1 VGANGRN
8 ARGTLRGQ
16 CTPGITSAWISPKTE
31 SLQVPDR
38 PDKKNRRQTLRK
50 EECSGLMPICMIDD
64 PRERTKRNL
73 GFGKT
78 QTGTRKLV
86 GYISDEGN

>member
-1 VGANGRN
+1 
-8 ARGTLRGQ
+8 
-16 CTPGITSAWISPKTE
+16 
-31 SLQVPDR
+31 
-38 PDKKNRRQTLRK
+38 
-50 EECSGLMPICMIDD
+50 MIDD